1 MKFARFLLVL
11 VTIFGISCA
20 STNTTVQEDTSANYE
35 TRIYEVFGMDCPGCE
50 SGLGN
55 LIDKIE
61 AVHSSEASW
70 RDKRLIVKVKLGQ
83 TLNDEDIFKAIT
95 DANFTAGKR
104 IKD

>member
-1 MKFARFLLVL
+1 MRYAKSFLVL
-11 VTIFGISCA
+11 IAILGISCA
-20 STNTTVQEDTSANYE
+20 STTTTVQEDTSANYE

-50 SGLGN
+50 SGLCN

-70 RDKRLIVKVKLGQ
+70 KDKRLIVKVRPGQ
-83 TLNDEDIFKAIT
+83 TLSDEDILRAIT

>member
-1 MKFARFLLVL
+1 MKYARFSLLL
-11 VTIFGISCA
+11 ITLLGISC
-20 STNTTVQEDTSANYE
+20 SSIQTTVPEDASADYE

-70 RDKRLIVKVKLGQ
+70 KEKRLIVRIRSGQ
-83 TLNDEDIFKAIT
+83 TLNDEDVFKAIR
-95 DANFTAGKR
+95 DANFTGGRR

>member
-1 MKFARFLLVL
+1 MKFSKTIIIFIV
-11 VTIFGISCA
+11 IFGVACS
-20 STNTTVQEDTSANYE
+20 STNNTVREDTSANYE

-61 AVHSSEASW
+61 AVHSSTASW
-70 RDKRLIVKVKLGQ
+70 KDKRLIVKVKSGE
-83 TLNDEDIFKAIT
+83 TLNDEDIFQAIK

-104 IKD
+104 IRY